1 MATLKLMT
9 ERIRTQ
15 TLVTKGTKTETH
27 GSATF
32 PSGLSNGLD
41 LRTKLVSP
49 TEVFRLLLRGRMFV
63 FFEPQNNPSFMNIQ
77 RLASSGNLIFLV
89 SGELRISSSMY
100 NTRLPKYPA
109 EVQTR
114 FTSFRTSSVV
124 WESILKVPGV
134 PHVTASLTNNGVA
147 VSTSTR
153 KPCPLPYWFRE
164 KFGEL
169 YNKDPGVTFRQVE
182 TTPVKMCRGVN
193 SIPYMLTVKSRD
205 IDANLHTNTVLY
217 LQYCLDALD
226 DHLFRNKI
234 RCKLNTESLLVK
246 SASFLHGGESD
257 VADVLAVE
265 FWDDETDAEMICF
278 NILKS
283 GISIYQARVHF
294 YRYDEIFDDTCR
306 L

>member
-1 MATLKLMT
+1 MATRKSVS
-9 ERIRTQ
+9 ERITTQ
-15 TLVTKGTKTETH
+15 TLVTKLAQIETY

-32 PSGLSNGLD
+32 PSGLSDCLD
-41 LRTKLVSP
+41 LRTNLVTP
-49 TEVFRLLLRGRMFV
+49 VGVFRLIIHGRTFLFLERDNYPPFMDSDELTTDKLL
-63 FFEPQNNPSFMNIQ
+63 
-77 RLASSGNLIFLV
+77 FLV

-100 NTRLPKYPA
+100 NPRLPKYPA
-109 EVQTR
+109 EVQSR
-114 FTSFRTSSVV
+114 LSSFRTSSFVL
-124 WESILKVPGV
+124 ESILKVPGA
-134 PHVTASLTNNGVA
+134 PHVTASLKTNGVV
-147 VSTSTR
+147 VSKSTR
-153 KPCPLPYWFRE
+153 RPCPVPDWFRE

-193 SIPYMLTVKSRD
+193 SNPYMLTVKSRD
-205 IDANLHTNTVLY
+205 IDTNLHTNATLY

-234 RCKLNTESLLVK
+234 RCELNTESLLVK
-246 SASFLHGGESD
+246 SASFLHEGESE

-294 YRYDEIFDDTCR
+294 YRYDEIFDQSSR